1 MEGFFYQISGNISAR
16 WSVFVSKIL
25 SEVWLILNSH
35 CIIIVIDCYFI
46 IFLNFRYTLLHVLE
60 FDSTRKR
67 MSVIVKSP
75 QGFDIIWYRSNFFRR
90 NNPLGMLEKKFLEQR
105 LWYFTGFFPCSSNIR
120 YQVTLSTSKL
130 SLPQCFSS
138 STIGAPIDPFEKR
151 WVSAISVLKKRP
163 TFLTPKLRPFPFN
176 MPCSSQ
182 ICIAK
187 CLYSYIEDLPETLVK
202 TTAQEWK
209 MSTSDILFHVAC
221 F

>member
-151 WVSAISVLKKRP
+151 WVSAISVLMKRP
-163 TFLTPKLRPFPFN
+163 TFLSDAKIETFPF
-176 MPCSSQ
+176 
-182 ICIAK
+182 
-187 CLYSYIEDLPETLVK
+187 
-202 TTAQEWK
+202 
-209 MSTSDILFHVAC
+209 
-221 F
+221 